1 MGSRFKAR
9 IERNKKVLEII
20 LQEVAFI
27 KCSENFI
34 QTPEERKIER
44 LERVVKNR
52 IFELGWSFVDIT
64 SILTKIKYKMDYEKF
79 VDLYQQYNNDNFYTY
94 GNWSLSNVIQFL
106 SELSIKYTETL
117 NQILKEYE
125 ESDIYDSH

>member
-9 IERNKKVLEII
+9 IEQNKKVLGVL

-27 KCSENFI
+27 KSSENFI
-34 QTPEERKIER
+34 QTPEKIKINR
-44 LERVVKNR
+44 LEKVIKNR

-64 SILTKIKYKMDYEKF
+64 SILVKIKYKMDYEKF
-79 VDLYQQYNNDNFYTY
+79 VDIYQQYNDDNICNY

-106 SELSIKYTETL
+106 SELSFRYTETL

-125 ESDIYDSH
+125 ESDIYDQ